1 MLYCGRGEGSVVEEF
16 DSARLEAALAI
27 LRQASVRVALLSDP
41 LSPEAGHTLRAV
53 AERLYAE
60 RRKRDEYFPVGL
72 FGEPAWDLLLALFI
86 AHDDARHFT
95 LDEAYE
101 AAKVEPRDG
110 PLLIER
116 LIAAGLIT
124 RSHNR
129 GNAIV
134 LTDHG
139 SDRLSDYLAD
149 LI

>member
-1 MLYCGRGEGSVVEEF
+1 VEEI
-16 DSARLEAALAI
+16 DSARLETALAI

-41 LSPEAGHTLRAV
+41 TSPEAGHTLRAV

-60 RRKRDEYFPVGL
+60 RRKRDEYFPMGL

-86 AHDDARHFT
+86 AQDDGRHFT
-95 LDEAYE
+95 LDEAYA
-101 AAKVEPRDG
+101 AAKIDPSDG
-110 PLLIER
+110 PELIEK
-116 LIAAGLIT
+116 LIAAGMVE

-129 GNAIV
+129 GNAIL

-139 SDRLSDYLAD
+139 RDRLSDYLAD

>member
-1 MLYCGRGEGSVVEEF
+1 VEEN
-16 DSARLEAALAI
+16 SGRLEAALAI

-60 RRKRDEYFPVGL
+60 RRKRDEYFPAAL

-86 AHDDARHFT
+86 AHDDGRHVSLTEAFDAARI
-95 LDEAYE
+95 DQ
-101 AAKVEPRDG
+101 RSG
-110 PLLIER
+110 PTVIEK
-116 LIAAGLIT
+116 LIASGLVT

-129 GNAIV
+129 GNAIL
-134 LTDHG
+134 LTEHG
-139 SDRLSDYLAD
+139 VDRLSDYLAD